1 MINIPETKNVKYFVE
16 KKMLQKFNNKVFSS
30 VFLAKRIISYFKKNC
45 KSNVGGGDSIL
56 AARRI
61 QL

>member
-1 MINIPETKNVKYFVE
+1 MH
-16 KKMLQKFNNKVFSS
+16 KFNNKVLSS

-45 KSNVGGGDSIL
+45 KSNEGGGDTIL

>member
-1 MINIPETKNVKYFVE
+1 
-16 KKMLQKFNNKVFSS
+16 MLQKFNNKVFSS

-45 KSNVGGGDSIL
+45 KSNVWGGDTIL

>member
-1 MINIPETKNVKYFVE
+1 
-16 KKMLQKFNNKVFSS
+16 MLQKFNNKVFSS

-45 KSNVGGGDSIL
+45 KSNVGGGGDSIL